1 MRVLRQQTIDLGAIR
16 AESGKVEVF
25 SHFPSGYM
33 WTGVGPREIDAVIPF
48 QAGFRRD
55 PVVQASIA
63 ALDSGNVA
71 NTRVDVNVVS
81 VTRENFV
88 VRVTTWADT
97 KLATVHVSWTAI
109 GRDL

>member
-1 MRVLRQQTIDLGAIR
+1 MRVIRQQTTDLGSIR

-25 SHFPSGYM
+25 SHYPNGYM
-33 WTGVGPREIDAVIPF
+33 WTGNGPREIDAVIQF

-55 PVVQASIA
+55 PVVQASIS

-71 NTRVDVNVVS
+71 NTRVDVNVIS
-81 VTRENFV
+81 VTTQNFV

-97 KLATVHVSWTAI
+97 KLATIHVSWMAI

>member
-1 MRVLRQQTIDLGAIR
+1 MRVIRQHTTDLGTIR

-25 SHFPSGYM
+25 NHYPNGYM
-33 WTGVGPREIDAVIPF
+33 WTGTGPREIDAVIQF
-48 QAGFRRD
+48 QAGFRRE

-63 ALDSGNVA
+63 ALDSGNIA
-71 NTRVDVNVVS
+71 NTRVDVNIIA
-81 VTRENFV
+81 VTRDNFV

-97 KLATVHVSWTAI
+97 KLATVHVSWTAT